1 MRTTK
6 HDPTVSVPLTEFNS
20 NQRPPGNG
28 MWNHP
33 QNHISSLLQYAM
45 VCPDNPQLLD
55 CTLTKSKG
63 QRRVLVCYG
72 CFNNIISQTG
82 WFNKRDLLSHGSQGW
97 GPRSKCWFVF
107 LEASLLGLQLA
118 IFCVLTWPPKI
129 WSGTGG
135 RGCGWHN
142 TVTEKNKQKEET
154 WSHWGKC
161 GDLICGNC
169 PNITGK
175 WQWTSGQNCLWWLQL
190 PTSWIFLVVRVKTI
204 FIALSTW
211 PYMICD

>member
-6 HDPTVSVPLTEFNS
+6 HDPTVSVPLTEFNC

-28 MWNHP
+28 MWYHP

-82 WFNKRDLLSHGSQGW
+82 WFNKRFTFSWFSGL
-97 GPRSKCWFVF
+97 RSKIKMLVCFSWSLTPWLAVGHLLCPHMASKNLEWDWGQGVWVAQYCNRKEQTKGRNLKPFGEMWWFD
-107 LEASLLGLQLA
+107 LWEL
-118 IFCVLTWPPKI
+118 PKHYREMVMNF
-129 WSGTGG
+129 WAELS
-135 RGCGWHN
+135 
-142 TVTEKNKQKEET
+142 VM
-154 WSHWGKC
+154 
-161 GDLICGNC
+161 
-169 PNITGK
+169 
-175 WQWTSGQNCLWWLQL
+175 TSATYFMDIPCYQ
-190 PTSWIFLVVRVKTI
+190 S
-204 FIALSTW
+204 
-211 PYMICD
+211 

>member
-6 HDPTVSVPLTEFNS
+6 HDPTVSVPLTEFDC

-63 QRRVLVCYG
+63 ERRVLVCYD

-129 WSGTGG
+129 VEWDWGQGVWVAQYCNRKEQTKG
-135 RGCGWHN
+135 RNLKPFGEMW
-142 TVTEKNKQKEET
+142 
-154 WSHWGKC
+154 WF
-161 GDLICGNC
+161 DLWELPKHYREMVMNF
-169 PNITGK
+169 
-175 WQWTSGQNCLWWLQL
+175 WAELSVMTSATYFMDIPCYQ
-190 PTSWIFLVVRVKTI
+190 S
-204 FIALSTW
+204 
-211 PYMICD
+211 